1 MKEMTDTFTWLSVE
15 GEAKGAIHET
25 VDFADILRAV
35 GSAACG
41 AQERGSAASSDSSTN
56 LRDVLSASD
65 LDACDGILAQER
77 LLDAEWVDWADV
89 KRELQRSS

>member
-1 MKEMTDTFTWLSVE
+1 MTDMTDTFTWCSVE

-25 VDFADILRAV
+25 VDFAEILRAV

-41 AQERGSAASSDSSTN
+41 AQERGSAASSDSSN